1 MSCCSSPD
9 DPARPA
15 GPDPAAD
22 PTPPPADPG
31 GGAGSDTPS
40 EEPPPSTDPVTP
52 PEPVAPC
59 VTCEI
64 TSETVMTQP
73 PDRARTD
80 IGVGERVRVTF
91 SLGEADWTLAGDGF
105 LSSPTGQTIVYRAPS
120 RAQTV
125 TLTATGGGCT
135 ATKTFNIIAPNAVRM
150 RRRDT
155 LHRLNTV
162 SIGMHTDIFIL
173 PDTVNFHAIDIREVD
188 AALAA
193 SGVFAPLAGRGHIR
207 NPPSGVG
214 SAVSALTTVTPGFG
228 TKIDGIDNIILGF
241 LVTPPA
247 AAVGRG
253 EWTIP
258 WEYALHGGTF
268 RRFHTVHQV
277 HSCDAAGNLR
287 ASKARAVAT
296 ATFGTASSGSIT
308 IGGVTTVL

>member
-1 MSCCSSPD
+1 MACGTPN
-9 DPARPA
+9 DPAP
-15 GPDPAAD
+15 PAAQ
-22 PTPPPADPG
+22 PATEPAAPGASGSGPETPGASPAPI
-31 GGAGSDTPS
+31 
-40 EEPPPSTDPVTP
+40 TP

-91 SLGEADWTLAGDGF
+91 SLGEANWTLAGEGF
-105 LSSPTGQTIVYRAPS
+105 LSSPTGQTIVYRAPGT
-120 RAQTV
+120 AQTV

-135 ATKTFNIIAPNAVRM
+135 ATKTFSIIAPTAVKM

-155 LHRLNTV
+155 LHRQNAVL
-162 SIGMHTDIFIL
+162 IGMHTDIFVE
-173 PDTVNFHAIDIREVD
+173 PDTVNFHAIEIRETDVG
-188 AALAA
+188 LSA
-193 SGVFAPLAGRGHIR
+193 SGVFASLAGRGHIN

-214 SAVSALTTVTPGFG
+214 SAVGATATVRAGFG

-241 LVTPPA
+241 LSSPPV
-247 AAVGRG
+247 AAVGRA

-258 WEYALHGGTF
+258 WHYALRGGTF
-268 RRFHTVHQV
+268 RRFETVHQV
-277 HSCDAAGNLR
+277 HSCTAAGALR

-296 ATFGTASSGSIT
+296 ANFADPSSGSIT